1 MTATSMSAPAAAVS
15 VASSAKAQDYARA
28 PTVAVAVDAVAVSSI
43 PIIIVVV
50 IRGVGNTAT
59 MANTIAI
66 DPVAMP
72 ESTIMHSDDRRG
84 IAADDIS
91 FVEVKICCRSRV
103 REGH

>member
-1 MTATSMSAPAAAVS
+1 
-15 VASSAKAQDYARA
+15 
-28 PTVAVAVDAVAVSSI
+28 
-43 PIIIVVV
+43 
-50 IRGVGNTAT
+50 
-59 MANTIAI
+59 MANAIAI

-84 IAADDIS
+84 IAADAIS